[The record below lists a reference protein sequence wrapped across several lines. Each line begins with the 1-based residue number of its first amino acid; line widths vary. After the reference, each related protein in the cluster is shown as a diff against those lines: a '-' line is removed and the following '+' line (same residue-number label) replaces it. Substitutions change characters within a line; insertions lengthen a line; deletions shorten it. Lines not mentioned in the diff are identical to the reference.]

1 VTIALVSGMNGMMDG
16 MTFPR
21 PGPASRRRTARA
33 FLSRWR
39 YYPGN
44 LTIVVETGIQ
54 RLPCE
59 TAGFVC

>member
-1 VTIALVSGMNGMMDG
+1 MDG